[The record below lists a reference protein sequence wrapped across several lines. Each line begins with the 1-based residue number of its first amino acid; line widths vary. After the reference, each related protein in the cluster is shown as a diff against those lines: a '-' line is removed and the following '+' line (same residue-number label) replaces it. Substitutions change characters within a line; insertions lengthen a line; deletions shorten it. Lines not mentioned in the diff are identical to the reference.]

1 MDIVIQTHT
10 RFFTIFLLSFIYFA
24 NTLLAAGK
32 LFLIFPLS

>member
-10 RFFTIFLLSFIYFA
+10 LFAIFLLSFTYFA

-32 LFLIFPLS
+32 LFLIFPLR